1 MMPDE
6 ILAEAI
12 TDTAVASGLL
22 EKEEGGK
29 GKAPGPG
36 TACLNCHTRLQG
48 RHCHICGQV
57 ADTYHRPVWS
67 LFSEI
72 LEGYLGL
79 DGRLWRT
86 IPALLFKPGK
96 ITAHYLQG
104 VRQPYMTPI
113 RLFLLSSLLF
123 FLTFTLLVSN
133 SGLFNSASFFN
144 NDDDKKAATQEI
156 FENARAELKTAES
169 EANTPDEAH
178 GISLARAGIDAVDQE
193 IKRQQ
198 GAPTSSRYSLRQK
211 TLCELRKQ
219 ALPEDPSS
227 ELCNKIFA
235 ENLQEATPEVDKDE
249 TSVDLKLSS
258 ETDNING
265 NVSIDTESI
274 KRTFQ
279 LEERRFLID
288 NIETAINNPDQYKA
302 TLGRWAPRLAFIMAP
317 AYGLI
322 LALSFFWRRDIYLY
336 DHMVVTLHFHSF
348 LFLFL
353 ALLIP
358 MALWGHAGLAI
369 VIFILWSNYY
379 LYKLMRRVYKAS
391 ALGALLR
398 VVIIDNVYLLL
409 LTVAFLLLLFL
420 GIVFV

>member
-1 MMPDE
+1 MPDE

-12 TDTAVASGLL
+12 TETAVASGLL
-22 EKEEGGK
+22 EKDEGGK
-29 GKAPGPG
+29 GKAPGSG
-36 TACLNCHTRLQG
+36 SVCSNCHARLLG

-123 FLTFTLLVSN
+123 FLTFTMLVSN
-133 SGLFNSASFFN
+133 SGILKSSTFFN
-144 NDDDKKAATQEI
+144 NSDDNKTATQEI
-156 FENARAELKTAES
+156 IENAKSELKTAES
-169 EANTPDEAH
+169 EASTPDDARGIALAH
-178 GISLARAGIDAVDQE
+178 AGIDAVDQE

-198 GAPTSSRYSLRQK
+198 GTATPSRFSLREK
-211 TLCELRKQ
+211 AVCELRKQ
-219 ALPEDPSS
+219 ALPEDPPTALCADVLS
-227 ELCNKIFA
+227 ENKSGDNTQQPEQNDKTIDLQLSA
-235 ENLQEATPEVDKDE
+235 DENGLLPEA
-249 TSVDLKLSS
+249 
-258 ETDNING
+258 
-265 NVSIDTESI
+265 SIDTDQMKSI
-274 KRTFQ
+274 FS

-288 NIETAINNPDQYKA
+288 NIETAVNNPDQYKA
-302 TLGRWAPRLAFIMAP
+302 TLGRWAPRLAFVLAP

-322 LALSFFWRRDIYLY
+322 LALSFFWRREFYLY

-353 ALLIP
+353 VLLIP
-358 MALWGHAGLAI
+358 LGIWVNAGLAI
-369 VIFILWSNYY
+369 VLFLLWSNYY
-379 LYKLMRRVYKAS
+379 LYRLMRHVYSAS
-391 ALGALLR
+391 VTGAILR
-398 VVIIDNVYLLL
+398 VIVIDNIYMLL
-409 LTVAFLLLLFL
+409 LTLAFLALLFL